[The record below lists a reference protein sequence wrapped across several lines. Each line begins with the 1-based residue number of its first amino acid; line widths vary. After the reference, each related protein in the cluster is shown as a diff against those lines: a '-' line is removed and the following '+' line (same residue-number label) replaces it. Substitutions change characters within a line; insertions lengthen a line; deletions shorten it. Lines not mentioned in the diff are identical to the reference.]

1 MQNIPVFTS
10 QFGGATL
17 ILQEVPRKGEAY
29 CVVQWA
35 QPRQTPALLAE
46 CARFCRMAGARRVL
60 ASRLPET
67 PVTAPQIRLVR
78 MTCQRARIP
87 ATDASLWPLLP
98 EQSGEFL
105 RIYNEAMAEVP
116 AALSLREADLPRL
129 VAQGGG
135 YFVHR
140 DGELLGIGQVEGE
153 TLLSLVSCR
162 RGAGRDVAAAL
173 ISVMQGETVELQVA
187 ESNRRAMALY
197 EKLGF
202 VPVGVGECWWEI

>member
-1 MQNIPVFTS
+1 MPGAIVPMPGEGDFLCRTFRLYQRIWRRHVDFTGS
-10 QFGGATL
+10 A
-17 ILQEVPRKGEAY
+17 QEGEAY

-35 QPRQTPALLAE
+35 QPGQTPALLAE

-67 PVTAPQIRLVR
+67 PETAPQIRLVR

-87 ATDASLWPLLP
+87 ATDAALWPLLP
-98 EQSGEFL
+98 EHGGEFL
-105 RIYNEAMAEVP
+105 RIYNERMAEVP

-140 DGELLGIGQVEGE
+140 DGGSFWALGRWKERPSCPWSPAAGAPEGMW
-153 TLLSLVSCR
+153 R
-162 RGAGRDVAAAL
+162 RR
-173 ISVMQGETVELQVA
+173 SF
-187 ESNRRAMALY
+187 R
-197 EKLGF
+197 
-202 VPVGVGECWWEI
+202 

>member
-1 MQNIPVFTS
+1 M
-10 QFGGATL
+10 
-17 ILQEVPRKGEAY
+17 
-29 CVVQWA
+29 QWA
-35 QPRQTPALLAE
+35 QPGQTPALLAE

-67 PVTAPQIRLVR
+67 PETAPQIRLVR

-87 ATDASLWPLLP
+87 ATDAALWPLLP
-98 EQSGEFL
+98 EHGGEFL
-105 RIYNEAMAEVP
+105 RIYNERMAEVP

-202 VPVGVGECWWEI
+202 VPVGVGECWWERCV

>member
-1 MQNIPVFTS
+1 
-10 QFGGATL
+10 
-17 ILQEVPRKGEAY
+17 
-29 CVVQWA
+29 
-35 QPRQTPALLAE
+35 
-46 CARFCRMAGARRVL
+46 
-60 ASRLPET
+60 
-67 PVTAPQIRLVR
+67 
-78 MTCQRARIP
+78 
-87 ATDASLWPLLP
+87 
-98 EQSGEFL
+98 
-105 RIYNEAMAEVP
+105 MAEVP

-153 TLLSLVSCR
+153 TLLSLASCR

-187 ESNRRAMALY
+187 ESNRRAIALY